1 MLFNLFFLNAKERS
15 DLMYWIVKYVFATPR
30 QIQSSVSP
38 SLGIAITTTL
48 LYALK
53 TSFTCDLVLLHV
65 EDD

>member
-1 MLFNLFFLNAKERS
+1 
-15 DLMYWIVKYVFATPR
+15 MYWIVKYVFATPR

-38 SLGIAITTTL
+38 RLGIAITITL

-53 TSFTCDLVLLHV
+53 TRFTCDLVYPLV